1 MSGQGAGPLGG
12 ALGIRATAN
21 GRRVPLPV
29 PPSPWRWRPEPGASA
44 HLEPS
49 GWRHHGVR
57 RAAFCVPDPA
67 ACAPVPRA
75 CSWPRRTHALPGCE
89 WGVGRGRQLS
99 GPGVVSGSVPP
110 GRMSPCVLLGSL
122 SLTVSPCPRRFVC
135 LTVSGRVFPSRSV
148 WGLVSVSLSLCPCCF
163 HVSLYLA
170 ALVTH
175 SVSFLLS
182 PCLWFSITALV
193 PHTRDTPHLCVWGW
207 GCQHFTTEAV
217 AVPLWQPQA
226 GLIHAMGLEE

>member
-29 PPSPWRWRPEPGASA
+29 PTSPWQGRPESGASA

-89 WGVGRGRQLS
+89 WGVGRGRQLT
-99 GPGVVSGSVPP
+99 GPGVVSGSVPT
-110 GRMSPCVLLGSL
+110 GRMSPCVPLGSL
-122 SLTVSPCPRRFVC
+122 SLTVSPCPRCFVS
-135 LTVSGRVFPSRSV
+135 LTVSG
-148 WGLVSVSLSLCPCCF
+148 SVSLQVCLGPGLCLTISLSLLFPC
-163 HVSLYLA
+163 
-170 ALVTH
+170 
-175 SVSFLLS
+175 FLLS
-182 PCLWFSITALV
+182 RCLGDPFCLFPALLV
-193 PHTRDTPHLCVWGW
+193 SGS
-207 GCQHFTTEAV
+207 
-217 AVPLWQPQA
+217 VPLPWCPAPLIYPICVSGDGDVNTSSQKQLLFPSGSP
-226 GLIHAMGLEE
+226 GLG